1 MYRFFTR
8 LDNREFTSMQ
18 TDSYY
23 FIFSEYPVMK
33 HLRTICLLLVV
44 LHLSAAAYPSS
55 QIQRLARLVMP
66 YVGGNHHSLA
76 LARSLD
82 SSSSLARRHNN
93 DDSSSQ
99 DVGATDF
106 EDEDV
111 ESISKRQFDD
121 YGHMRFGRNAGG
133 VPHKKFDD
141 YGHMRYGK

>member
-1 MYRFFTR
+1 
-8 LDNREFTSMQ
+8 
-18 TDSYY
+18 
-23 FIFSEYPVMK
+23 MK
-33 HLRTICLLLVV
+33 HVKTICLVLVV

-82 SSSSLARRHNN
+82 ASSSLARRHN
-93 DDSSSQ
+93 DDSSQ

-111 ESISKRQFDD
+111 DSVSKRQFDD
-121 YGHMRFGRNAGG
+121 YGHMRFGRNAG